1 MNNTYSIYNGPL
13 FVAVKYH
20 RDASIN
26 PYYKKST
33 YMIICR
39 VSDGGGYDPYCFN
52 IRNDIDS
59 FRVDPLPV
67 MDNMLVVKDFDYHR
81 VIRGLFTMNLDSR
94 AKEILSKIGIDNH
107 GQK

>member
-1 MNNTYSIYNGPL
+1 MKYDIYNGPL

-26 PYYKKST
+26 SYYKKST
-33 YMIICR
+33 YLIICR
-39 VSDGGGYDPYCFN
+39 VRGEYNSYQPYCFN
-52 IRNDIDS
+52 IRNDVDS
-59 FRVDPLPV
+59 FRVDLLPV
-67 MDNMLVVKDFDYHR
+67 MDAMQIVKDFDYHR

-94 AKEILSKIGIDNH
+94 AREILARFGVDNY

>member
-1 MNNTYSIYNGPL
+1 MKYDIYNGPL

-33 YMIICR
+33 YLIICR
-39 VSDGGGYDPYCFN
+39 AGDTDGSYDPYCFN
-52 IRNDIDS
+52 IRNDVDS

-67 MDNMLVVKDFDYHR
+67 MDAMQVVKDFNYHR

-94 AKEILSKIGIDNH
+94 AKEILAKFGVDNH